1 MTETAQQRLDKI
13 RASIDRVLSK
23 GQRFRKGDRQID
35 NPELASLRM
44 MEAEA
49 LEAVGREKAALAGR
63 SRSRVFY
70 GKI

>member
-1 MTETAQQRLDKI
+1 MSETAQERLDKI
-13 RASIDRVLSK
+13 RASIDRVLTK

-44 MEAEA
+44 LEAEA
-49 LEAVGREKAALAGR
+49 VAAVAREKAAMAGR